1 MEKQLTG
8 LLKQVKAA
16 SDALKTRIADLDAQ
30 IAAAHQRRSMLT
42 EAPVTRADYLAYVE
56 ADIQRQG
63 DEFARKMARY
73 MRDKTTR
80 FGALEHQF
88 NSGKWMGIAY
98 LTADRALPTVMTEEA
113 ACLYFG
119 DMMVKGFAKV
129 LDGMDWQDTMPA
141 DVRRV
146 EIDRLD
152 AELSTLQQERNDLA
166 QELIRAGLAG

>member
-16 SDALKTRIADLDAQ
+16 SDALKSRITELDAQ
-30 IAAAHQRRSMLT
+30 IAAAHQRRGMLT
-42 EAPVTRADYLAYVE
+42 ESPVTKADYLAYVE
-56 ADIQRQG
+56 ADIRRQG
-63 DEFARKMARY
+63 DEFAGKMARF

-80 FGALEHQF
+80 FGPLEHQF
-88 NSGKWMGIAY
+88 NSGLWMGIPY

-141 DVRRV
+141 DARRV

-152 AELSTLQQERNDLA
+152 MEISTFQQERDDLA
-166 QELIRAGLAG
+166 KELIRAGLAG